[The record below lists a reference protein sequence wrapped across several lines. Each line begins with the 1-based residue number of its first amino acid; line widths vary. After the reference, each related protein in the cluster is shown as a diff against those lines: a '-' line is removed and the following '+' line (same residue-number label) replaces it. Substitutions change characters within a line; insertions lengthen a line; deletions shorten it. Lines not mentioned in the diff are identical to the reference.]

1 MNSAAQTMIIDRK
14 TAILIV
20 DDFEPMRK
28 VTASQLRSLGAGN
41 IMTANNGAEA
51 LRVLQNKK
59 VDIVLSDWN
68 MPVMTGLDLLKA
80 VRADKKLAH
89 LPFIMIT
96 AEAERY
102 RIEEAITC
110 GVDDLLVK
118 PYTGIC
124 LAERVEKAL
133 APRASGVRSGT
144 VVELA
149 GALPSPADREVRNRE
164 PARPFE
170 PALPFEPARPFELAF
185 PAEPGRPTI
194 LVVDDTADNLLLLSH
209 LLNDE
214 YRVRIAHNGEK
225 ALNICQSDD
234 PPDLVLLDIMM
245 PGIDGFEVARL
256 MREHPTSESIP
267 VIFVTAMTGE
277 TERSRGMQLGAV
289 DFVTKPIDPDS
300 LKLRVHNFM
309 RYVGLHKQLQ
319 ANYDGMLELARLR
332 EQVENITRHDMKG
345 PLAGVIGLV
354 QTLAYDN
361 TLNSEQIDKLR
372 MVEDTALQVLDM
384 INLSSELFKIETGR
398 FKLNAQPVKIGGILK
413 RIVEI
418 SQATFSEK
426 HLIIAFE
433 TNVPSGRELPESL
446 GDATFCYSLFQ
457 NLIKNACE
465 AAPENSLVTVT
476 LNDEIPLSITIQNRG
491 AVPAEIRE
499 RFFGKF
505 VTHGKQGGTGLG
517 AYSAKMLVEAQN
529 GSISLDVFDEGNQT
543 TITVK
548 LPSYEGVH

>member
-1 MNSAAQTMIIDRK
+1 MNDIGKNRVIDKQTVF
-14 TAILIV
+14 LVV

-28 VTASQLRSLGAGN
+28 VTASQLRSIGAYS
-41 IMTANNGAEA
+41 IVTAGNGAEA
-51 LRVLQNKK
+51 LRVMQNKR

-80 VRADKKLAH
+80 VRADTKLAH

-118 PYTGIC
+118 PYTASC
-124 LAERVEKAL
+124 LAERVEKVLTPRTQRSVASVRAAL
-133 APRASGVRSGT
+133 EVTQLMP
-144 VVELA
+144 
-149 GALPSPADREVRNRE
+149 ALHTDPIDSIDSEFPKE
-164 PARPFE
+164 PA
-170 PALPFEPARPFELAF
+170 
-185 PAEPGRPTI
+185 RPTI

-209 LLNDE
+209 LFNDE
-214 YRVRIAHNGEK
+214 YRVRIAHTGEK
-225 ALNICQSDD
+225 ALRICQSDD
-234 PPDLVLLDIMM
+234 PPDLVMLDIMM
-245 PGIDGFEVARL
+245 PGMDGFEVARL

-277 TERSRGMQLGAV
+277 EERHKGMQLGAV

-309 RYVGLHKQLQ
+309 RYVELHKQLQ
-319 ANYDGMLELARLR
+319 ANYDDMLELARLR

-361 TLNSEQIDKLR
+361 ALNSEQIDQLR
-372 MVEDTALQVLDM
+372 MVEDTAMHVLDL
-384 INLSSELFKIETGR
+384 INLSSELFKIETGH
-398 FKLNAQPVKIGGILK
+398 FKLDAQPVKIGEILK
-413 RIVEI
+413 RIVEL
-418 SQATFSEK
+418 SQTTFAEK
-426 HLIIAFE
+426 HLIISFE
-433 TNVPSGRELPESL
+433 TNVPAGAKLPMAL

-457 NLIKNACE
+457 NLVKNACE
-465 AAPENSLVTVT
+465 AAPENSLVSVT
-476 LNDEIPLSITIQNRG
+476 LNDDTPLNITIQNRG
-491 AVPAEIRE
+491 LVPAEIRE

-505 VTHGKQGGTGLG
+505 VTYGKQGGTGLG
-517 AYSAKMLVEAQN
+517 AYSAKMLTEAQH
-529 GSISLDVFDEGNQT
+529 GSIALDVFEEGNQT
-543 TITVK
+543 TITVT
-548 LPSYEGVH
+548 LPRNTGVH

>member
-1 MNSAAQTMIIDRK
+1 MTAAAQTVIIDRQ
-14 TAILIV
+14 TAFLVV

-28 VTASQLRSLGAGN
+28 VTSSQLRALGAGN
-41 IMTANNGAEA
+41 IITANNGAEA
-51 LRVLQNKK
+51 LRVLQNKR

-68 MPVMTGLDLLKA
+68 MPVMTGLELLKA

-102 RIEEAITC
+102 RIEEAIAC

-118 PYTGIC
+118 PYTGLC

-133 APRASGVRSGT
+133 TPQAAKVRSNSPVRAEPEAPRT
-144 VVELA
+144 M
-149 GALPSPADREVRNRE
+149 
-164 PARPFE
+164 PARHDLQVPAHE
-170 PALPFEPARPFELAF
+170 PSLPFEPAF
-185 PAEPGRPTI
+185 PAEPARPTI

-209 LLNDE
+209 LFNDE
-214 YRVRIAHNGEK
+214 YRVRIAHSGEK
-225 ALNICQSDD
+225 ALHICQSDD

-245 PGIDGFEVARL
+245 PGMDGFEVARL
-256 MREHPTSESIP
+256 MREHPTSEFIP
-267 VIFVTAMTGE
+267 LIFVTAMTGDN
-277 TERSRGMQLGAV
+277 ERHKGMQLGAV

-309 RYVGLHKQLQ
+309 RYVELHKQLQ

-354 QTLAYDN
+354 QTLAYD
-361 TLNSEQIDKLR
+361 TSLNSGQIDQLR

-398 FKLNAQPVKIGGILK
+398 FKLNAQPVKIGEILK

-418 SQATFSEK
+418 SQATFAEK

-433 TNVPSGRELPESL
+433 TDALSGRELPLSL
-446 GDATFCYSLFQ
+446 GDSTFCYSLFQ

-476 LNDEIPLSITIQNRG
+476 LNDEIPVSITIQNRG

>member
-1 MNSAAQTMIIDRK
+1 MTSQIQNLTIDKQTVF
-14 TAILIV
+14 LVV
-20 DDFEPMRK
+20 DDYEPMRK
-28 VTASQLRSLGAGN
+28 VTSSQLRSIGASS

-51 LRVLQNKK
+51 LRLLQNKR

-68 MPVMTGLDLLKA
+68 MPVMTGLELLKA
-80 VRADKKLAH
+80 VRADKKFSH

-102 RIEEAITC
+102 RIEEAIDA

-118 PYTGIC
+118 PYTAIC

-133 APRASGVRSGT
+133 ATLRNPAARSTPVRQTPKVHS
-144 VVELA
+144 EA
-149 GALPSPADREVRNRE
+149 YAHPDQPLPAFDP
-164 PARPFE
+164 
-170 PALPFEPARPFELAF
+170 AF
-185 PAEPGRPTI
+185 PVEPGRPTI
-194 LVVDDTADNLLLLSH
+194 LVVDDTPDNLLLVSH
-209 LLNDE
+209 LFNDT

-225 ALNICQSDD
+225 ALHICQSND

-245 PGIDGFEVARL
+245 PDMDGFEVARL
-256 MREHPTSESIP
+256 MREHPTSVSIP
-267 VIFVTAMTGE
+267 IIFITAMTGE
-277 TERSRGMQLGAV
+277 TERHRGMELGAV

-300 LKLRVHNFM
+300 LKLRVRNFM
-309 RYVGLHKQLQ
+309 RYVELHKQLQ

-345 PLAGVIGLV
+345 SLAGVIGLV

-361 TLNSEQIDKLR
+361 SLNANQIGQLR
-372 MVEDTALQVLDM
+372 MAEDTALQVLDM

-398 FKLNAQPVKIGGILK
+398 FELDAQPVKIGDILK

-418 SQATFSEK
+418 SQTTFAEK
-426 HLIIAFE
+426 HLIISFD
-433 TNVPSGRELPESL
+433 TDVPTGEALPQAL
-446 GDATFCYSLFQ
+446 GDAMFCYSLFQ

-465 AAPENSLVTVT
+465 AAPENSLVSVT
-476 LNDEIPLSITIQNRG
+476 LNNDSPLSVMIQNRG
-491 AVPAEIRE
+491 AVPAEIRD

-517 AYSAKMLVEAQN
+517 AYSAKMLTEAQN
-529 GSISLDVFDEGNQT
+529 GSIALDVFDAGNQT
-543 TITVK
+543 TITVT
-548 LPSYEGVH
+548 LPCYEGVH

>member
-1 MNSAAQTMIIDRK
+1 MTNTKQNPVLDRQT
-14 TAILIV
+14 AFLVV

-28 VTASQLRSLGAGN
+28 VTASQLRSLGANN
-41 IMTANNGAEA
+41 IQTANNGAEA
-51 LRVLQNKK
+51 LRMLQSKR

-68 MPVMTGLDLLKA
+68 MPVMTGLELLKA
-80 VRADKKLAH
+80 VRADKKLEH

-102 RIEEAITC
+102 RIEEAIAC

-133 APRASGVRSGT
+133 ARQTPLSRS
-144 VVELA
+144 A
-149 GALPSPADREVRNRE
+149 A
-164 PARPFE
+164 PARA
-170 PALPFEPARPFELAF
+170 ALKILHAPPDDQLQPGQSADPAF
-185 PAEPGRPTI
+185 PAEPPRPTI

-209 LLNDE
+209 LFNDA
-214 YRVRIAHNGEK
+214 YRVRIAHTGEK
-225 ALNICQSDD
+225 ALHICQSDD

-245 PGIDGFEVARL
+245 PGMDGFEVARR
-256 MREHPTSESIP
+256 MREHPASESIP

-277 TERSRGMQLGAV
+277 NERHRGMELGAV
-289 DFVTKPIDPDS
+289 DFVTKPVDPDS
-300 LKLRVHNFM
+300 LKLRVRNFM
-309 RYVGLHKQLQ
+309 RYVELHKQLQ
-319 ANYDGMLELARLR
+319 ANYDNMLELARLR

-354 QTLAYDN
+354 QTMAYDN
-361 TLNSEQIDKLR
+361 TLNSEQINQLR

-398 FKLNAQPVKIGGILK
+398 FSLEARPVKIGDILK

-418 SQATFSEK
+418 AQTTFAEK
-426 HLIIAFE
+426 HLIIAFDAE
-433 TNVPSGRELPESL
+433 VPAGAPMPQAM
-446 GDATFCYSLFQ
+446 GDATFCYSVFQ
-457 NLIKNACE
+457 NLVKNACE
-465 AAPENSLVTVT
+465 AAPENSLVSVT
-476 LNDEIPLSITIQNRG
+476 LQATNPLAISIQNTG

-505 VTHGKQGGTGLG
+505 VTHGKPGGTGLG
-517 AYSAKMLVEAQN
+517 AYSAKLLTEAQN
-529 GSISLDVFDEGNQT
+529 GSIALEVSDPGNST
-543 TITVK
+543 TITVT
-548 LPSYEGVH
+548 LPLNNAGR

>member
-1 MNSAAQTMIIDRK
+1 MTIEIQNLMIDKQTVF
-14 TAILIV
+14 LVV

-28 VTASQLRSLGAGN
+28 VTSSQLRSIGASS

-51 LRVLQNKK
+51 LRVLQNKR

-68 MPVMTGLDLLKA
+68 MPIMTGLELLKA
-80 VRADKKLAH
+80 VRADNKLSH

-102 RIEEAITC
+102 RIEEAIDA

-118 PYTGIC
+118 PYTAIC

-133 APRASGVRSGT
+133 TTLQNPSARSKPVRQTPAAHS
-144 VVELA
+144 EEYA
-149 GALPSPADREVRNRE
+149 HHDQPLPPYDPAFPVE
-164 PARPFE
+164 PA
-170 PALPFEPARPFELAF
+170 
-185 PAEPGRPTI
+185 RPTI
-194 LVVDDTADNLLLLSH
+194 LVVDDTADNLLLVSH
-209 LLNDE
+209 LFNDT

-225 ALNICQSDD
+225 ALHICQSND

-245 PGIDGFEVARL
+245 PDMDGFEVARR

-267 VIFVTAMTGE
+267 VIFITAMTGE
-277 TERSRGMQLGAV
+277 TERHRGMELGAV
-289 DFVTKPIDPDS
+289 DFVTKPIDPDA
-300 LKLRVHNFM
+300 LQLRVRNFM
-309 RYVGLHKQLQ
+309 RYVELHKQLQ

-354 QTLAYDN
+354 QTLERDN
-361 TLNSEQIDKLR
+361 SLNADQIGQLR
-372 MVEDTALQVLDM
+372 MVEDTALQVLNM
-384 INLSSELFKIETGR
+384 IDLSSELFKIETGR
-398 FKLNAQPVKIGGILK
+398 FKLDAQPVDIGDILK

-418 SQATFSEK
+418 SQTTFAEK
-426 HLIIAFE
+426 HLIISFD
-433 TNVPSGRELPESL
+433 TDVPTGGKMPQAL
-446 GDATFCYSLFQ
+446 GDAMFCYSLFQ
-457 NLIKNACE
+457 NLVKNACE

-476 LNDEIPLSITIQNRG
+476 LNDETPLNISIQNRG
-491 AVPAEIRE
+491 AVPVEIRD

-517 AYSAKMLVEAQN
+517 AYSAKILTEAQN
-529 GSISLDVFDEGNQT
+529 GSISLDVFDAGNQT
-543 TITVK
+543 TITVT
-548 LPSYEGVH
+548 LPSHDRSH